1 MSTVKA
7 WWRKA
12 DEMVLAFSRDI
23 PRVLPEILISGAEGL
38 NYEVARPEIEEFA
51 KYSSYYIDDGI
62 ISFEFYPE
70 SIDAGVSKDTD
81 WYVCG
86 SFNGWEAAI
95 GNSVWKTVP
104 HSDGRRRELK
114 VPIKDLKLDHRFGF
128 FKFAS
133 DSGKWAEP
141 PSSSPNAV
149 VDSHGNRNFRFSLD
163 RTGRNILVL
172 KFNGACDPTREIRV
186 KIPQMRIDMRVEA
199 AELLRTVYSSKR
211 LGAHRR
217 DGGTEF
223 SIFAPRA
230 KAAYVRHWAKGS
242 ENSFLIEAKSDD
254 GAVWVAQSAVDLEG
268 DRYVWHIDGDNGLPT
283 AHFDVRANIVDP
295 YANAFETSSG
305 AGIVKYYDCI
315 PDAPKHFNP
324 PKWHDLSIME
334 IHLRDV
340 LAKASAD
347 LSDDERLT
355 FAGLAKW
362 LKSPGCYIRRAGVN
376 CVELQPV
383 QEFTAQNRADYE
395 WGYMPVGW
403 FAPSS
408 SYASDPQ
415 GASQNSEL
423 AEVVKAFH
431 DAGIAVIFDVVYN
444 HYGEPNYLS
453 LIDEGYYFETSSDGN
468 LMNFSGCGNDIR
480 AKSPMALRLITD
492 SLRALLEKYGADGFR
507 FDLAELLGFG
517 VLKEI
522 ETFVKKIKPSAVLIA
537 EPWSFRGHIGGALS
551 ATGYASWN
559 DGFREFM
566 RSYALGSG
574 NFDGFKYFIS
584 GSRGGYASF
593 PAQTVN
599 YLESH
604 DDMCLLDRLSSSP
617 ENPSREDLRRYKLA
631 YALVFLSIGIPMA
644 AEGFDL
650 VRTKGGLNNTYK
662 NGAANM
668 LDYRR
673 GLRFPGEGRWLR
685 ALSKFRLSDCAR
697 ALRLSKAPCDSFFEF
712 FSGGGTE
719 AGVLF
724 NADFSIDAPRIFAA
738 FNPASSEAELPV
750 PKCFCGFR
758 QIADI
763 DTFCECGID
772 SFKLESGNG
781 GILKMPPVSLGIWI
795 DR

>member
-1 MSTVKA
+1 
-7 WWRKA
+7 
-12 DEMVLAFSRDI
+12 MVLAFSRDI
-23 PRVLPEILISGAEGL
+23 PRVLPEILISGAERL

-230 KAAYVRHWAKGS
+230 KAAYVRHWAKDS

-305 AGIVKYYDCI
+305 AGIVNI
-315 PDAPKHFNP
+315 TTAFRT
-324 PKWHDLSIME
+324 LQSI
-334 IHLRDV
+334 
-340 LAKASAD
+340 S
-347 LSDDERLT
+347 
-355 FAGLAKW
+355 
-362 LKSPGCYIRRAGVN
+362 IRRNGTIYPLWKYICAT
-376 CVELQPV
+376 
-383 QEFTAQNRADYE
+383 F
-395 WGYMPVGW
+395 
-403 FAPSS
+403 
-408 SYASDPQ
+408 
-415 GASQNSEL
+415 SQRRRR
-423 AEVVKAFH
+423 
-431 DAGIAVIFDVVYN
+431 
-444 HYGEPNYLS
+444 
-453 LIDEGYYFETSSDGN
+453 TC
-468 LMNFSGCGNDIR
+468 LMMS
-480 AKSPMALRLITD
+480 
-492 SLRALLEKYGADGFR
+492 
-507 FDLAELLGFG
+507 
-517 VLKEI
+517 V
-522 ETFVKKIKPSAVLIA
+522 
-537 EPWSFRGHIGGALS
+537 
-551 ATGYASWN
+551 
-559 DGFREFM
+559 
-566 RSYALGSG
+566 
-574 NFDGFKYFIS
+574 
-584 GSRGGYASF
+584 
-593 PAQTVN
+593 
-599 YLESH
+599 
-604 DDMCLLDRLSSSP
+604 
-617 ENPSREDLRRYKLA
+617 
-631 YALVFLSIGIPMA
+631 
-644 AEGFDL
+644 
-650 VRTKGGLNNTYK
+650 
-662 NGAANM
+662 
-668 LDYRR
+668 
-673 GLRFPGEGRWLR
+673 
-685 ALSKFRLSDCAR
+685 
-697 ALRLSKAPCDSFFEF
+697 
-712 FSGGGTE
+712 
-719 AGVLF
+719 
-724 NADFSIDAPRIFAA
+724 
-738 FNPASSEAELPV
+738 
-750 PKCFCGFR
+750 
-758 QIADI
+758 
-763 DTFCECGID
+763 
-772 SFKLESGNG
+772 
-781 GILKMPPVSLGIWI
+781 
-795 DR
+795 